1 MYQINAMTFHKYPYF
16 IDLKCSLIQQLF
28 ILPAQFESIY
38 ISRQTFVVTNL
49 FLKLGRNCNLSSYEV
64 ILRQTYLQINQ
75 QDILLL
81 FSSTY
86 LHCIQSH
93 HDYVVLFYNTSFP
106 FFHVLHNYHT
116 LNVIFRSISVRLI
129 SNPMFSNLSV

>member
-1 MYQINAMTFHKYPYF
+1 MTCVQKRPFHKYPYF
-16 IDLKCSLIQQLF
+16 IDLKCSLLSQLF

-86 LHCIQSH
+86 TAFRVITIMKFCFIICP
-93 HDYVVLFYNTSFP
+93 FP
-106 FFHVLHNYHT
+106 SCPRIWN
-116 LNVIFRSISVRLI
+116 RSRIPSI
-129 SNPMFSNLSV
+129 IDTYTKPNLVPPKGI